1 MSGPLLFHLVLG
13 VAILAVGLW
22 LLTQRRRALGWTL
35 ASLGTVFA
43 VMGFVFRAVHRYLHH

>member
-43 VMGFVFRAVHRYLHH
+43 IMGFVFRAVHRYLHH